1 MIKKVDSTMATEFYT
16 NKSRNKKERRRKKK
30 NQKWK
35 KWPNQKRSNDWIAAA
50 ELSLEQPQADQ
61 HWTSRT

>member
-1 MIKKVDSTMATEFYT
+1 MIKKVDSTMATEFCT

-35 KWPNQKRSNDWIAAA
+35 KWPNQKRSNDWTAAA

-61 HWTSRT
+61 H